1 MSYTCS
7 GNGKQYEGKPWM
19 TLTMDRWDGIPG
31 KVTFSSY
38 LEYRKCKDK
47 IPERHFQLVE
57 NKEDFNYLFPRVKVK
72 QDNKTFQFLTETEI
86 NRLTNEEYRQYKLNM
101 DDYYLLN
108 PARAEIEESNLR
120 DDEYVREL
128 ETTMSTTDEESD
140 DY

>member
-7 GNGKQYEGKPWM
+7 GNGKQYEGKPWL

-31 KVTFSSY
+31 EVTFSSY

-47 IPERHFQLVE
+47 IPESHFQLVK
-57 NKEDFNYLFPRVKVK
+57 NKEDFNYLFPRVRVK
-72 QDNKTFQFLTETEI
+72 PANETFNFLTETEI
-86 NRLTNEEYRQYKLNM
+86 NRLTNEQYRQYKLRM

-108 PARAEIEESNLR
+108 PNRAEIEESNLR

-128 ETTMSTTDEESD
+128 ETDMSTTDEESD
-140 DY
+140 EY

>member
-1 MSYTCS
+1 MSYICS

-38 LEYRKCKDK
+38 LEYRKSKDK

-57 NKEDFNYLFPRVKVK
+57 NKEDFNYLLPRVRVK

>member
-38 LEYRKCKDK
+38 LEYRKSKDK

-57 NKEDFNYLFPRVKVK
+57 NKEDFNYLLPRVRVK